1 MITLTGTAASN
12 GIAAGRL
19 LFQEKRLHTPSPRAG
34 ASAEEELARFR
45 SACLDADREL
55 ESLCFAALERDC
67 RDEADIFKVQRILIL
82 DPDFITPVEQAIL
95 EEGRDAAYAV
105 HQAAERLS
113 DMLRRTSNDYMRA
126 RAADIK
132 DAAERLLALLTG
144 SRQAASLP
152 DGPSIIAAREL
163 TPSETVGLMHLGILG
178 FATQLGSSLSHA
190 AILART
196 LGIPAVT
203 EIRTD
208 LFQYNG
214 RRVLLDGYQGLLYI
228 DPDPQTEEASFR
240 RERERTAHIHALA
253 SLPCSTRDGTPITL
267 LANISTPGDTEGALS
282 FGAAGIGLM
291 RTEGLFWE
299 RRPNEEAQFA
309 ACRAVIDRMAGKPVT
324 FRALDIGADK
334 CASWLRLPSERNPAL
349 GMRGVRLLLRHRE
362 LLIPQLRAILRA
374 SAFGPVRLMAPM
386 VSSVKEMEEFRRAVH
401 QVMNE
406 LSRAG
411 IPFDPSLPVGS
422 MIETPAS
429 ALIAGELA
437 KVSDFFSVGTNDL
450 TQYTLAVD
458 RQSETLPELID
469 TSHPAV
475 LKLIGM
481 AVQRAQQEGIP
492 LCICGEAAADLRLC
506 EAFLNLG
513 VRSLSVAPQAIPA
526 LKEKIRTL
534 TLQEKPSPVPQGV

>member
-1 MITLTGTAASN
+1 MITLMGTAASN

-19 LFQEKRLHTPSPRAG
+19 LFQERWLHTPSPHAG

-45 SACLDADREL
+45 SACLDADRAL
-55 ESLCFAALERDC
+55 ESLCHAALERDC
-67 RDEADIFKVQRILIL
+67 RDEADIFKVQRILIF
-82 DPDFITPVEQAIL
+82 DPDFLAPVERAIL

-105 HQAAERLS
+105 HQAAEQLS
-113 DMLRRTSNDYMRA
+113 AMLQQAPNDYTQA
-126 RAADIK
+126 RAADVK
-132 DAAERLLALLTG
+132 DAAGRLLALLTG
-144 SRQAASLP
+144 NRQPDSLP

-203 EIRTD
+203 EIHTD
-208 LFQYNG
+208 LSQYSG

-228 DPDPQTEEASFR
+228 DPDAQTEEASFR
-240 RERERTAHIHALA
+240 REQERTARARALA

-309 ACRAVIDRMAGKPVT
+309 ACRAVIERMAGRPVT

-334 CASWLRLPSERNPAL
+334 CASWLQLPAERNPAL

-374 SAFGPVRLMAPM
+374 SAFGPARLMAPM
-386 VSSVKEMEEFRRAVH
+386 VSSVREMEEFRKAVI
-401 QVMNE
+401 QVMSE
-406 LSRAG
+406 LSRLG

-429 ALIAGELA
+429 ALIACELA

-469 TSHPAV
+469 TAHPAV
-475 LKLIGM
+475 LRLIGM
-481 AVQRAQQEGIP
+481 AVQGAKKAGIP
-492 LCICGEAAADLRLC
+492 LCICGEAAADPRLC
-506 EAFLNLG
+506 EAFLKLG
-513 VRSLSVAPQAIPA
+513 VRSLSVAPQAIPT

-534 TLQEKPSPVPQGV
+534 TLHGETVLPRG